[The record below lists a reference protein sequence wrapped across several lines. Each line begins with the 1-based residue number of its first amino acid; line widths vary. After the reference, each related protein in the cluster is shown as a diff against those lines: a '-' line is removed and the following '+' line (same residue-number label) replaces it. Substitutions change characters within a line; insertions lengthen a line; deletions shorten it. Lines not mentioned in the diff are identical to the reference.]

1 MAFDQAGLRRTT
13 HRGAVGNGDGSVTS
27 SWAYDTN
34 DTAAVVEAA
43 NYFNTAAPQ
52 FAKGDTIDAVMVRG
66 GTPVRKS
73 YVVTSAT
80 AAATVVVALQT
91 ATAG

>member
-1 MAFDQAGLRRTT
+1 MALDTKGLRRLS

-27 SWAYDTN
+27 AWAYDTS
-34 DTAAVVEAA
+34 DAAATVEAA
-43 NYFNTAAPQ
+43 NYFNGSAAA
-52 FAKGDTIDAVMVRG
+52 FSKGDTIDAVMARS

-80 AAATVVVALQT
+80 GAATVTIALQT